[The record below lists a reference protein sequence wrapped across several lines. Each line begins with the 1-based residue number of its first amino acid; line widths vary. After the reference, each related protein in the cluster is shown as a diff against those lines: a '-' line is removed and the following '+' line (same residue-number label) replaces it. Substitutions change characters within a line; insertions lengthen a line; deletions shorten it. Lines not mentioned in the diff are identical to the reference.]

1 MCVRARARVC
11 VCVCVC
17 LYINMYEADLD
28 GGFVW
33 RSKKHVFGLEVAMN
47 NVLFL
52 QEVQRPQELHRY

>member
-1 MCVRARARVC
+1 
-11 VCVCVC
+11 
-17 LYINMYEADLD
+17 MYEADLD